1 MTVVALAC
9 SPTPN
14 GWAEWTAK
22 FIAGRLVE
30 LHLVGSISERTV
42 GRVTRKG
49 RLNPWQKASWHP
61 PRGVSG
67 ELVAAMEGVL
77 EVYAEAGGPRL
88 DFDECPVVLSAPGR
102 PARIDSESIRNGTA
116 KLFVVVEP
124 AGGPRHVPTST
135 PPFSAPWIRKR
146 RAELLDLAR
155 SFVACHHRV
164 NLTSYRHHRAWRTP
178 GGPEPQSRASGRLGR
193 GPALPV
199 LA

>member
-1 MTVVALAC
+1 M
-9 SPTPN
+9 
-14 GWAEWTAK
+14 
-22 FIAGRLVE
+22 
-30 LHLVGSISERTV
+30 
-42 GRVTRKG
+42 
-49 RLNPWQKASWHP
+49 
-61 PRGVSG
+61 SG
-67 ELVAAMEGVL
+67 EFVAAMEGVL
-77 EVYAEAGGPRL
+77 ELYVEADDPARTRVN
-88 DFDECPVVLSAPGR
+88 FDECAVELHADARPPEPPAPGR
-102 PARIDSESIRNGTA
+102 PARIDSEYIRNGTA

-155 SFVACHHRV
+155 SFVAYHHRV

-199 LA
+199 LV